1 MPDEPIMSV
10 NARPNPSALWGRLS
24 NRSSIR
30 LSLGLAL
37 TAAGWSIMWSVDT
50 YFNAF
55 AFWSLWTGAS
65 LLAWTLGKTAYPG
78 LRRHLQLAALS
89 IPLWWWF
96 ELINERVQNWRYVLS
111 FDYEPVEYALLT
123 SVAFSTVVPAIC
135 AAGSMIRRARPRQE
149 PRRLDRS
156 DNRRLAGSL
165 IVTGAALQVAVVTFP
180 AQLFPLVWVAPALI
194 FDGLVAS
201 TGGPSLVRDLMLRR
215 WADVLIIAAGGLICG
230 FLWEFW
236 NYWSMPK
243 WEYQIP
249 YFGFWKIFEMPA
261 AGYLGYVPFA
271 WSIVQLVRWLDCLSV
286 KSSGGLMTAIWKPS

>member
-1 MPDEPIMSV
+1 MT
-10 NARPNPSALWGRLS
+10 ARAGPSPSTTWRRLW

-37 TAAGWSIMWSVDT
+37 TAAGWSIMWGVDT

-65 LLAWTLGKTAYPG
+65 LLGWTLGKTAYPG

-89 IPLWWWF
+89 VPLWWWF

-111 FDYEPVEYALLT
+111 FDYGPVQYGLLT

-135 AAGSMIRRARPRQE
+135 AVCSMIRRTRPRQQ
-149 PRRLDRS
+149 PRGPDRS
-156 DNRRLAGSL
+156 GNRRLAVCL
-165 IVTGAALQVAVVTFP
+165 VATGVVLQVALVLFP

-194 FDGLVAS
+194 FDGLVAWS
-201 TGGPSLVRDLMLRR
+201 GGRSLVRDLISGR
-215 WADVLIIAAGGLICG
+215 WADLLFIAAGGLICG
-230 FLWEFW
+230 FFWEFW

-243 WEYQIP
+243 WEYEIP
-249 YFGFWKIFEMPA
+249 YLGFWKIFEMPA
-261 AGYLGYVPFA
+261 AGYLGYIPFA
-271 WSIVQLVRWLDCLSV
+271 WSVVQLVRWLDRLSV
-286 KSSGGLMTAIWKPS
+286 KSGGGLMTAIWRPG